1 MEARRAVIVRALCL
15 FVFFLCPPWKVGSS
29 PTPRLRRPPREWR
42 GCGLWEP
49 VIHRNNSEI
58 RLFSP
63 MLSYSAGPYRVL
75 CPTTIARP
83 ALLYPHR
90 AKLRPNRWPTP
101 PEGRDP
107 ASTRNADLSG
117 DLVGRQLVGR
127 YCRGRDL
134 FCEDAAVG
142 RGAGLCSY
150 AGRQGSTSCNLAST
164 GMRRR
169 PPVFRG
175 PEKFRGRSLLA
186 GSLIKIFG
194 RLRRQ
199 HVSRSR
205 ARGRLCPRIECRFW
219 TASDGPRV

>member
-1 MEARRAVIVRALCL
+1 MLSLLGLSASCFLPVRPLE
-15 FVFFLCPPWKVGSS
+15 VGFS

-49 VIHRNNSEI
+49 VIHRNSSEI

-75 CPTTIARP
+75 CSTTIARP
-83 ALLYPHR
+83 ALSYLHS

-101 PEGRDP
+101 PEGYD
-107 ASTRNADLSG
+107 AAGTRNADLSG

-142 RGAGLCSY
+142 LGAGLCSY
-150 AGRQGSTSCNLAST
+150 AGRQGSAPGVLAST
-164 GMRRR
+164 GQRSCPRCSAAPRSSRAIPIGGIADRDLR
-169 PPVFRG
+169 P
-175 PEKFRGRSLLA
+175 S
-186 GSLIKIFG
+186 
-194 RLRRQ
+194 RRQ
-199 HVSRSR
+199 HLSRRR
-205 ARGRLCPRIECRFW
+205 ARPAFARE
-219 TASDGPRV
+219 

>member
-1 MEARRAVIVRALCL
+1 MLSLLGLSASCFLPVRPLE
-15 FVFFLCPPWKVGSS
+15 VGFS

-107 ASTRNADLSG
+107 PGTRNGDLSG
-117 DLVGRQLVGR
+117 DLVRRQLVGR
-127 YCRGRDL
+127 YCWGRDL
-134 FCEDAAVG
+134 FARTLPSDLEPA
-142 RGAGLCSY
+142 Y
-150 AGRQGSTSCNLAST
+150 E
-164 GMRRR
+164 
-169 PPVFRG
+169 F
-175 PEKFRGRSLLA
+175 LLA
-186 GSLIKIFG
+186 GSLIEIFG
-194 RLRRQ
+194 RLDARTYLEAG
-199 HVSRSR
+199 RSAAF
-205 ARGRLCPRIECRFW
+205 ARE
-219 TASDGPRV
+219 